1 MKKLIIKLLFLLGIL
16 GFQNLA
22 SAQKIGGGPISLHV
36 NCDRGC
42 DMNYI
47 RQEIQYV
54 NHVRDLGLAD
64 VQAFITRI
72 GAGNGGDVYELKFTG
87 KREFEGLNQ
96 SLVYE
101 TNPNQTWDEIRGGLL
116 KRIEAGLL
124 PYMLKAGFDEEV
136 GINVDYQVNTEEET
150 SVAATDPW
158 DYWIFEVNG
167 SGNFEK
173 ESQRESISVEF
184 GAEANRVTEEWK
196 FQVRG
201 ELSYEQSVFDSEE
214 EQFISTRNQHFLNG
228 EAIKSLTNHWSAGL
242 FSGLRYDTF
251 RNLDFTFYASPAI
264 EYSIFPY
271 VEAIRREVTVV
282 YRMNFEQNDYIE
294 QTIYGKDKEGLV
306 RQSLTLRSRFRQPWG
321 NLFASLEAS
330 NYMHDFSKN
339 RLVLDG
345 FIDIRIFQGF
355 NIRFNTEIQFIRDLI
370 TLPGGESS
378 LEDILLRQRQ
388 IATDFTTEFGIG
400 ISYTFG
406 SAFNSIVNPR
416 L

>member
-1 MKKLIIKLLFLLGIL
+1 MKKSIFNLLFLLILL
-16 GFQNLA
+16 GFPNLTN
-22 SAQKIGGGPISLHV
+22 AQKIGGGPISLHV

-47 RQEIQYV
+47 RQEIKYL
-54 NHVRDLGLAD
+54 NHVRDQGLAD

-72 GAGNGGDVYELKFTG
+72 GSGNGGEVYELKFTG
-87 KREFEGLNQ
+87 KKGFEGMNQ

-101 TNPNQTWDEIRGGLL
+101 TNPNQTWDEIREGLL

-124 PYMLKAGFDEEV
+124 PYLLKSGLEEKV
-136 GINVDYQVNTEEET
+136 GIQIDYEVNTEKET

-158 DYWIFEVNG
+158 NYWIFELNG

-196 FQVRG
+196 FRGRG
-201 ELSYEQSVFDSEE
+201 ELNYEQSVFDSEE
-214 EQFISTRNQHFLNG
+214 EQFVSTRNRHYLNG
-228 EAIKSLTNHWSAGL
+228 EAIKSLGDHWSAGL
-242 FSGLRYDTF
+242 FSGIRYDTY
-251 RNLDFTFYASPAI
+251 RNLDFTFYASPAL
-264 EYSIFPY
+264 EYSIYPY

-294 QTIYGKDKEGLV
+294 QTIYGKDREGLV

-339 RLVLDG
+339 RVVLDG
-345 FIDIRIFQGF
+345 FVDVRVFQGF
-355 NIRFNTEIQFIRDLI
+355 SIRFNTEIQFIRDLI
-370 TLPGGESS
+370 TLPAGESS

-388 IATDFTTEFGIG
+388 IATDFTTEFGLG

>member
-1 MKKLIIKLLFLLGIL
+1 MKKLIFNLFVLFTFLCFPLFL
-16 GFQNLA
+16 FAQNP
-22 SAQKIGGGPISLHV
+22 GTGPISLHV

-42 DMNYI
+42 DMSYI
-47 RQEIQYV
+47 RQEIKYL
-54 NHVRDLGLAD
+54 NHVRDQGLAD

-72 GAGNGGDVYELKFTG
+72 GAGNGGNVYELKFTG
-87 KREFEGLNQ
+87 KGGFEGLNQ

-101 TNPNQTWDEIRGGLL
+101 TNPNQTWDEIREGLL

-124 PYMLKAGFDEEV
+124 PYLLKSGLDKEI
-136 GINVDYQVNTEEET
+136 GIEVDYEVNTEEAT

-158 DYWIFEVNG
+158 NYWIFGVNG

-184 GAEANRVTEEWK
+184 GARADRVTEAWK
-196 FQVRG
+196 WRARG
-201 ELSYEQSVFDSEE
+201 EVNYEQSVFDSDE
-214 EQFISTRNQHFLNG
+214 EQFISTRNRHFLNA
-228 EAIKSLTNHWSAGL
+228 EAIKSLTDHWSAGL
-242 FSGLRYDTF
+242 FSGISYDTY
-251 RNLDFTFYASPAI
+251 RNLDFSYNISPAL
-264 EYSIFPY
+264 EYSIYPY
-271 VEAIRREVTVV
+271 VEAIRREITLV

-294 QTIYGKDKEGLV
+294 PTIYGKFREGLV

-330 NYMHDFSKN
+330 NYMHDFNKN

-355 NIRFNTEIQFIRDLI
+355 SIRFNTEVQFIRDLI
-370 TLPGGESS
+370 TLPAGESS

-388 IATDFTTEFGIG
+388 IATDFTTEFGLG

-406 SAFNSIVNPR
+406 SAFNSIVNTR

>member
-1 MKKLIIKLLFLLGIL
+1 MKKFIFNFLFLLIIL
-16 GFQNLA
+16 GFPNIA
-22 SAQKIGGGPISLHV
+22 STQKIGGGAVSLHV

-72 GAGNGGDVYELKFTG
+72 RAGNGGDVYELMFTG
-87 KREFEGLNQ
+87 KKEFEGLNQ

-101 TNPNQTWDEIRGGLL
+101 TNPNQTWDEIRAGLL

-136 GINVDYQVNTEEET
+136 GIQVDYEVNTEEET

-158 DYWIFEVNG
+158 NYWIFEVNG

-173 ESQRESISVEF
+173 ESQRERISVEF
-184 GAEANRVTEEWK
+184 GIDANRITEEWK
-196 FQVRG
+196 LRG
-201 ELSYEQSVFDSEE
+201 RAELNFSESIFDSEE
-214 EQFISTRNQHFLNG
+214 ERFVSTRNRHFFFG
-228 EAIKSLTNHWSAGL
+228 EIIKSISNHWSAGL
-242 FSGLRYDTF
+242 FSGFSHDTF
-251 RNLDFTFYASPAI
+251 RNLDFTYYVSPAV
-264 EYSIFPY
+264 EYSIYPY
-271 VEAIRREVTVV
+271 SEAIRREITVV
-282 YRMNFEQNDYIE
+282 YRMNFDQNDYIE
-294 QTIYGKDKEGLV
+294 QTIYGKDREGLV

-330 NYMHDFSKN
+330 NFMHDFSKN
-339 RLVLDG
+339 RLVFDG

-355 NIRFNTEIQFIRDLI
+355 NIRFNTEMQFIRDLI
-370 TLPGGESS
+370 TLPAGESS